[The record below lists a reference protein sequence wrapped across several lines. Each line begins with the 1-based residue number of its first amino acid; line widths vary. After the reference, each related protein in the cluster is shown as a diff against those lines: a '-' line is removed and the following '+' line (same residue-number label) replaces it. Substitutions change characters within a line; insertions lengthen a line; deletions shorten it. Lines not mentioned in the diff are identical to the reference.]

1 MVSGRVSVTLRK
13 ASGDIDVPALPTPV
27 PGLLVAED
35 PGFGF
40 SVIHHSGVGVALD
53 FGSPEAALAC
63 AEAIGPLIDWS
74 ASVLDVTA
82 ALILDQDAVG
92 AIIDARRRWGGGGL
106 GAAAALDQLSAWSAS

>member
-1 MVSGRVSVTLRK
+1 MSGRMTVTLRK
-13 ASGDIDVPALPTPV
+13 VSGDIDVTAVPTPV

-63 AEAIGPLIDWS
+63 AEAIAPLADWS

-82 ALILDQDAVG
+82 ALILDQAAVD

-106 GAAAALDQLSAWSAS
+106 GAAAAPNQLSEWSAQ

>member
-1 MVSGRVSVTLRK
+1 MTGRVAMSLRK
-13 ASGDIDVPALPTPV
+13 VSGDIDVFALPTPV

-74 ASVLDVTA
+74 ASVLDITA
-82 ALILDQDAVG
+82 ALIADQDAVD

-106 GAAAALDQLSAWSAS
+106 GAAPTAGHLSEWSTP

>member
-1 MVSGRVSVTLRK
+1 VTGRMIVTLRK
-13 ASGDIDVPALPTPV
+13 QGGDLDVTAVPTPV

-63 AEAIGPLIDWS
+63 AEAIAPLIDWS
-74 ASVLDVTA
+74 ASVLDITA
-82 ALILDQDAVG
+82 ALIADQDAVD
-92 AIIDARRRWGGGGL
+92 AIIRARRRWGGGGL
-106 GAAAALDQLSAWSAS
+106 GAAPEASQLSAWSTS